1 MRNKSVF
8 LAVYTENAKLPAG
21 KINRFASIRNKEFVL
36 LVASWYFFLIIFF
49 LLAPDC
55 SYTLFVVPSGYYW
68 ILEYLVSHLALQKH
82 RKIGF
87 G

>member
-36 LVASWYFFLIIFF
+36 LVASWYFFLLFFFYWPLIAVTHFSWSPQGII
-49 LLAPDC
+49 
-55 SYTLFVVPSGYYW
+55 GY
-68 ILEYLVSHLALQKH
+68 
-82 RKIGF
+82 
-87 G
+87 

>member
-49 LLAPDC
+49 YWPLIAVIHFSWSPQGII
-55 SYTLFVVPSGYYW
+55 GY
-68 ILEYLVSHLALQKH
+68 
-82 RKIGF
+82 
-87 G
+87 

>member
-36 LVASWYFFLIIFF
+36 LVASWYFFFIIFF
-49 LLAPDC
+49 FIGPWLQLHTFRGPLRVLLDIR
-55 SYTLFVVPSGYYW
+55 VPSK
-68 ILEYLVSHLALQKH
+68 SPCFTKTP
-82 RKIGF
+82 
-87 G
+87 

>member
-21 KINRFASIRNKEFVL
+21 KINRFASIRNEDFVL
-36 LVASWYFFLIIFF
+36 LVAGWFLFFF
-49 LLAPDC
+49 LLTPDC
-55 SYTLFVVPSGYYW
+55 SYTLFVVPSGYYR

>member
-21 KINRFASIRNKEFVL
+21 KINRFASIRNEEFVL
-36 LVASWYFFLIIFF
+36 LVAGWYFFFFF
-49 LLAPDC
+49 LLVPDC
-55 SYTLFVVPSGYYW
+55 SYTLFVVFSGYHW